1 MAISTLILGLTG
13 NILTD
18 HATNRSKETR
28 RESSATIY
36 SITLNSVL
44 SEMKLHNILA
54 NSSCVWLCP
63 SCGLSSVTDLLPEA
77 SLDKQNSF
85 SSLESL
91 SPELFFATSSSNGTN
106 HGSSNGANNRTN
118 DKSCKPSS
126 HHRQALSFKFKKV
139 SRQ

>member
-1 MAISTLILGLTG
+1 MQQTG
-13 NILTD
+13 QKKPEGNPVRPLSFI
-18 HATNRSKETR
+18 AF
-28 RESSATIY
+28 
-36 SITLNSVL
+36 TLNSVL

-63 SCGLSSVTDLLPEA
+63 SFGLSSVTDLLPEA

-126 HHRQALSFKFKKV
+126 HHRQALSFSSKRFHD
-139 SRQ
+139 SRIKPVV